1 MAVTQSVDFES
12 AARSH
17 RQRQRPRIVDFTAIH
32 QDISIASNC
41 LWSMP
46 FRQTTFDCSSGSELN
61 PRSLFAIRHSPF
73 ATALIRV
80 KP

>member
-41 LWSMP
+41 L
-46 FRQTTFDCSSGSELN
+46 
-61 PRSLFAIRHSPF
+61 
-73 ATALIRV
+73 
-80 KP
+80 